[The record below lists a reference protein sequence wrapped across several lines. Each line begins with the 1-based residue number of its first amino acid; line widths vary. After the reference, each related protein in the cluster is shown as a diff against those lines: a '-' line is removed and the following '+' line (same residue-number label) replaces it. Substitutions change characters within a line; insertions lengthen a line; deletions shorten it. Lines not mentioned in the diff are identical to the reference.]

1 MMNGIADIIN
11 RLEKQK
17 VAIDRAIAA
26 LKDVGDEAIT
36 GPAANGTA
44 VKPRAKKAAKKTRS
58 LSPEARERISAAQR
72 ARWAA
77 TRRAEKKAAKYAR

>member
-1 MMNGIADIIN
+1 MTNGIADIIN

-36 GPAANGTA
+36 EPAANGTTA
-44 VKPRAKKAAKKTRS
+44 KPRAKKATKKTRS

-77 TRRAEKKAAKYAR
+77 TRKAEKKAAKGAR